1 MSGLLSLLVSLVAL
15 PARFRGYMEVVSVLS
30 LLEERGNPRIM
41 RSDCFGVNS
50 FAAHLIWYGT
60 AMIKALR
67 NCLWFYRFAIPF
79 WPTII
84 LGITWAAPLALLEDS
99 ILLKGQGPGGDVKEI
114 RAKVTELRPDRVTA
128 IISKEDVTSAS
139 YSMEDKEGYLDK
151 VSFGP
156 VEIACKVM
164 DMGESTMIVG
174 IPREA
179 IASVRVSFQ
188 KEPGRGG
195 SRTAPTT
202 DVSSPPKADGSGQSK
217 AEAALGST
225 SLQELKE
232 ELKRELREE
241 MGTEKKQEEKI
252 IIAATTGRVEGRIAR
267 GGNPLPGC
275 KVKIVLMVKRGSVFF
290 KNFAS
295 QSDAPEFET
304 ETDRDGK
311 YVFQEIPEGDYKLF
325 WRPPGEDSWIRRMK
339 MEPDV
344 LVQAGKIC
352 TPKAVDTGR
361 ATVN

>member
-1 MSGLLSLLVSLVAL
+1 
-15 PARFRGYMEVVSVLS
+15 
-30 LLEERGNPRIM
+30 M
-41 RSDCFGVNS
+41 RSDCFGVS
-50 FAAHLIWYGT
+50 PLASHLIRYGT
-60 AMIKALR
+60 AMIKAFR

-79 WPTII
+79 WPIII

-99 ILLKGQGPGGDVKEI
+99 ILLKGQGPGGEVKEI

-128 IISKEDVTSAS
+128 IISKEEVTSAS

-188 KEPGRGG
+188 KEQGPK
-195 SRTAPTT
+195 TAS
-202 DVSSPPKADGSGQSK
+202 SSPPKADGSGQLK

-241 MGTEKKQEEKI
+241 MGAEKKQEEKVI
-252 IIAATTGRVEGRIAR
+252 ISQTTGRVEGRIAR

-290 KNFAS
+290 KNFAA
-295 QSDAPEFET
+295 QADAPEFET

-311 YVFQEIPEGDYKLF
+311 YVFQDIPEGDYKLF

-344 LVQAGKIC
+344 LVQAGKTC

>member
-1 MSGLLSLLVSLVAL
+1 MSGLLSLLVNLVAL
-15 PARFRGYMEVVSVLS
+15 PARFRRYMEVVSVLS
-30 LLEERGNPRIM
+30 LREERGNPRIM
-41 RSDCFGVNS
+41 RSDCFGVS
-50 FAAHLIWYGT
+50 PLAPHLIRYGA
-60 AMIKALR
+60 AMIKVLR
-67 NCLWFYRFAIPF
+67 NYLWFYRFAIPF
-79 WPTII
+79 WPAII

-114 RAKVTELRPDRVTA
+114 RAKVTELRPDQVTA
-128 IISKEDVTSAS
+128 IISKDEVTSAS

-151 VSFGP
+151 VSFGS
-156 VEIACKVM
+156 VEIACKVV
-164 DMGESTMIVG
+164 DVGESTMIVW

-188 KEPGRGG
+188 KEQGPKTDAS
-195 SRTAPTT
+195 SR
-202 DVSSPPKADGSGQSK
+202 SGSGQSK
-217 AEAALGST
+217 AEAALGPS

-241 MGTEKKQEEKI
+241 MGAEKKQEEKVI
-252 IIAATTGRVEGRIAR
+252 ISQTTGRVEGRIAH

-290 KNFAS
+290 KNFAA

-311 YVFQEIPEGDYKLF
+311 YVFQDIPEGDYKLF

-344 LVQAGKIC
+344 LVQTGKTC

>member
-1 MSGLLSLLVSLVAL
+1 MSGLLSLLFNLVAL
-15 PARFRGYMEVVSVLS
+15 PARFRGYRVVVSVLS
-30 LLEERGNPRIM
+30 LREERGNPRIM
-41 RSDCFGVNS
+41 RSNCFGVS
-50 FAAHLIWYGT
+50 PLAPHLIRYGT
-60 AMIKALR
+60 AMIKVLR
-67 NCLWFYRFAIPF
+67 NCLWFYRFAVPF
-79 WPTII
+79 WPIII

-114 RAKVTELRPDRVTA
+114 RAKVTELRPDHVTA
-128 IISKEDVTSAS
+128 IISKEGVTSAS

-151 VSFGP
+151 VSFGS
-156 VEIACKVM
+156 VEIACKVI
-164 DMGESTMIVG
+164 DMGESTMVVG
-174 IPREA
+174 IPREV

-188 KEPGRGG
+188 KEQGRDTLQ
-195 SRTAPTT
+195 RAPTT
-202 DVSSPPKADGSGQSK
+202 DAPSPSGSGQLK

-232 ELKRELREE
+232 ELKKELREE
-241 MGTEKKQEEKI
+241 MGAEKKQEEKI

-275 KVKIVLMVKRGSVFF
+275 KVKIVLMVKRGGALFGKF
-290 KNFAS
+290 TA

-304 ETDRDGK
+304 ETDKDGK

-325 WRPPGEDSWIRRMK
+325 WRPPGEASWIRRMK
-339 MEPDV
+339 MDPDV
-344 LVQAGKIC
+344 LVQAGKTC

>member
-1 MSGLLSLLVSLVAL
+1 MAELALPNRTMPSSATTRLVA
-15 PARFRGYMEVVSVLS
+15 M
-30 LLEERGNPRIM
+30 M
-41 RSDCFGVNS
+41 
-50 FAAHLIWYGT
+50 
-60 AMIKALR
+60 KALR
-67 NCLWFYRFAIPF
+67 NCLWFYRLAVPF

-99 ILLKGQGPGGDVKEI
+99 ILLKGPGGDVKEI
-114 RAKVTELRPDRVTA
+114 RAKVTELRPDHVTA
-128 IISKEDVTSAS
+128 IISKEEVTSAS

-151 VSFGP
+151 VSFGS

-188 KEPGRGG
+188 KEPGKGTLQR
-195 SRTAPTT
+195 APTT
-202 DVSSPPKADGSGQSK
+202 DAPSHSSGSGQLK

-241 MGTEKKQEEKI
+241 MGAEKKQEEKI

-275 KVKIVLMVKRGSVFF
+275 KVKIVLMARRGSMFF
-290 KNFAS
+290 KNFAA
-295 QSDAPEFET
+295 QADAPEFET

-311 YVFQEIPEGDYKLF
+311 YVFQDIPEGDYKLF

-344 LVQAGKIC
+344 LVQAGKTC

>member
-1 MSGLLSLLVSLVAL
+1 MSGLLSLLVNLVAL
-15 PARFRGYMEVVSVLS
+15 PARFRRYMEVVSVLS
-30 LLEERGNPRIM
+30 LREERGNPWIM
-41 RSDCFGVNS
+41 RSDCFGVS
-50 FAAHLIWYGT
+50 PLASHLIRYGT

-79 WPTII
+79 WPIII

-114 RAKVTELRPDRVTA
+114 RAKVTELRPDHVTA
-128 IISKEDVTSAS
+128 IISKEEVTSAS

-188 KEPGRGG
+188 KEQGPK
-195 SRTAPTT
+195 TAS
-202 DVSSPPKADGSGQSK
+202 SSPPKADGSGQLK

-241 MGTEKKQEEKI
+241 MGAEKKQEEKVI
-252 IIAATTGRVEGRIAR
+252 ISQTTGRVEGRIAH

-275 KVKIVLMVKRGSVFF
+275 KVKIVLMVKRGSAFF
-290 KNFAS
+290 KNFAA
-295 QSDAPEFET
+295 QADAPEFET

-311 YVFQEIPEGDYKLF
+311 YVFQDIPEGDYKLF

-344 LVQAGKIC
+344 LVQAGKTC

>member
-1 MSGLLSLLVSLVAL
+1 
-15 PARFRGYMEVVSVLS
+15 
-30 LLEERGNPRIM
+30 M
-41 RSDCFGVNS
+41 RSDCFGVS
-50 FAAHLIWYGT
+50 PLAPHLIRYGA
-60 AMIKALR
+60 AMMKALR

-99 ILLKGQGPGGDVKEI
+99 ILLKGSGGDVKEI

-128 IISKEDVTSAS
+128 IISKEEVTSAS

-151 VSFGP
+151 VSFGS

-164 DMGESTMIVG
+164 DMGESTMVVG

-188 KEPGRGG
+188 KEQGRGTLQ
-195 SRTAPTT
+195 RAPTA
-202 DVSSPPKADGSGQSK
+202 DAPSPSGSGQLK

-241 MGTEKKQEEKI
+241 MGTEKKQEEKV

-275 KVKIVLMVKRGSVFF
+275 KVKIVLMVKRGSMFF
-290 KNFAS
+290 KNFAA
-295 QSDAPEFET
+295 QADAPEFET

>member
-1 MSGLLSLLVSLVAL
+1 MSGLLSLLLNLVAL
-15 PARFRGYMEVVSVLS
+15 PARFRGYRVVVSVLS
-30 LLEERGNPRIM
+30 LQEERGNPRIM
-41 RSDCFGVNS
+41 RSDCFGVS
-50 FAAHLIWYGT
+50 PLAAHLIRYGA
-60 AMIKALR
+60 AMIKVLR
-67 NCLWFYRFAIPF
+67 NYLWFYRLAVPF

-114 RAKVTELRPDRVTA
+114 RAKVTELRPDHVTA
-128 IISKEDVTSAS
+128 IISKEEVTSAS

-151 VSFGP
+151 VSFGS
-156 VEIACKVM
+156 VEIACKVV
-164 DMGESTMIVG
+164 DMGESTMVVG

-188 KEPGRGG
+188 KEQGTGG
-195 SRTAPTT
+195 QPKT

-217 AEAALGST
+217 AEAALGPS

-241 MGTEKKQEEKI
+241 MGAEKKQEEKVVI
-252 IIAATTGRVEGRIAR
+252 SQTTGRVEGRISH

-275 KVKIVLMVKRGSVFF
+275 KVKIVLMVKRGGMLF
-290 KNFAS
+290 KNFAP
-295 QSDAPEFET
+295 QSDAPEFDT

-325 WRPPGEDSWIRRMK
+325 WRPPGADSWIRRMK

-344 LVQAGKIC
+344 LVQAGKTC

>member
-1 MSGLLSLLVSLVAL
+1 M
-15 PARFRGYMEVVSVLS
+15 FRGRLLAAYLIRCGAAMVKVL
-30 LLEERGNPRIM
+30 
-41 RSDCFGVNS
+41 
-50 FAAHLIWYGT
+50 
-60 AMIKALR
+60 K

-79 WPTII
+79 WPIII

-128 IISKEDVTSAS
+128 IISKEEVTSAS

-151 VSFGP
+151 VSFGS

-179 IASVRVSFQ
+179 IASVRVSFL
-188 KEPGRGG
+188 KEPGTGGQPKTDSASGG
-195 SRTAPTT
+195 SR
-202 DVSSPPKADGSGQSK
+202 SGSGQSK
-217 AEAALGST
+217 AETALGST

-275 KVKIVLMVKRGSVFF
+275 KVKIVLMTRRGGALFG
-290 KNFAS
+290 KFAA
-295 QSDAPEFET
+295 QNDAPEFET

-344 LVQAGKIC
+344 LVQAGKTC

>member
-1 MSGLLSLLVSLVAL
+1 MSGLLSLLLNSVAL
-15 PARFRGYMEVVSVLS
+15 PARFFGYRVVVSVLS
-30 LLEERGNPRIM
+30 LREERGNPRIM
-41 RSDCFGVNS
+41 RSDYFGVS
-50 FAAHLIWYGT
+50 PLASHLIRYGA
-60 AMIKALR
+60 AMMKALK
-67 NCLWFYRFAIPF
+67 NCLWFYRLAVPF
-79 WPTII
+79 WPAII

-99 ILLKGQGPGGDVKEI
+99 ILLKGQGPGGVVKEI
-114 RAKVTELRPDRVTA
+114 RAKVTELRPDHVTA
-128 IISKEDVTSAS
+128 IISKEEVTSAS

-164 DMGESTMIVG
+164 DMGESTMVVG

-188 KEPGRGG
+188 KEQGTK
-195 SRTAPTT
+195 TAS
-202 DVSSPPKADGSGQSK
+202 SSPPKADDGSGQSK

-241 MGTEKKQEEKI
+241 MGVEKKQEEKI
-252 IIAATTGRVEGRIAR
+252 IIAATTGRVEGRITR

-275 KVKIVLMVKRGSVFF
+275 KVKIVLMVKRGGALFGKF
-290 KNFAS
+290 TAK
-295 QSDAPEFET
+295 SDAPEFEA

-311 YVFQEIPEGDYKLF
+311 YVFQDIPEWDYKLF

-339 MEPDV
+339 MDPDV
-344 LVQAGKIC
+344 LVQAGKTC